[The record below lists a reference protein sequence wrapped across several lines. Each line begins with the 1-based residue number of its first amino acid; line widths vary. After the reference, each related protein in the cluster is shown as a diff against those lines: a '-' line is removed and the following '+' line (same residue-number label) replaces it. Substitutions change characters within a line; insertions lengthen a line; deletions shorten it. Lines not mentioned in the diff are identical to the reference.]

1 MLYFTLNNMPDLGPI
16 HDFIFTDHAL
26 KEMARRAITQEDVK
40 TVLEKLEQIEL
51 VREGRAVYQ
60 SKLEMG
66 EPLKMYLLRVFVDIN
81 PKPPAVV
88 TVYRTSKIE
97 KYWR

>member
-1 MLYFTLNNMPDLGPI
+1 MCYTLSNMPDLEPI

-40 TVLEKLEQIEL
+40 TVLAKPEQAEM

-60 SKLEMG
+60 SKLGMG
-66 EPLKMYLLRVFVDIN
+66 EPLKIYLLRVFVDIH

>member
-1 MLYFTLNNMPDLGPI
+1 MPDLAPI

-26 KEMARRAITQEDVK
+26 KEMVRRAITQEDVK
-40 TVLEKLEQIEL
+40 TILAKPEQTEM

-60 SKLEMG
+60 SKLGMG
-66 EPLKMYLLRVFVDIN
+66 EPPKIYLLRVFVDIN